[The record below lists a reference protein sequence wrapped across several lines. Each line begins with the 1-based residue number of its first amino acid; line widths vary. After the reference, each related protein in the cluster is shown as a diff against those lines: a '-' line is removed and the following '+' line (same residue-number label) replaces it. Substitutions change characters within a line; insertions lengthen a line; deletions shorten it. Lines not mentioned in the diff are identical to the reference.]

1 MSNKDIFSFM
11 SIIPDESGSSTRE
24 PVLTGNV
31 SFKEVLRRRAV
42 YNWNNNTNGTL
53 PYIRTNPFKM
63 DGLLQD
69 DTTVGKGPF
78 SDVLSG
84 FLSSSLYPM
93 DPTGSP
99 TSVSALD
106 YSKFRTTGTLTTI
119 NSSLIPRVVGCL
131 LLSDPTSIVA
141 SQVGWG
147 VGNSLF
153 SLSDLPKAFT
163 QIGTTYLHPT
173 YATGV
178 TVSTSVGLSYVTFT
192 ASTLFDMP
200 RFISGAW
207 NLLRIHS
214 GSDAGMYFV
223 HHVDFSNNRLYLRCL
238 DGSMFSAI
246 ATASGLATSVAPGRR
261 AFFNET
267 SIIPLG
273 TGTVQ
278 VGGRFVP
285 GTARDSFVMRI
296 VFDKT
301 GSTEAAA
308 ATEQQGSYYVTMKPY
323 THGDG
328 IVGTNQEDMA
338 SASSNF
344 FSAQSAGAALPYNF
358 QFFGGGTNAY
368 ALDETNQRV
377 WFGFTNA
384 SNQSGIACWRWKT
397 NESFREVAN
406 YLGTAGH
413 SSFLTPAITLGA
425 GDIIRSAHT
434 GSDDKVYI
442 VIGHATAG
450 NGGVVVINSNLTTS
464 QYRLAQGVPNSNLS
478 GSGIDKSRARTVTG
492 TASTGSGT
500 DVLTV
505 TGGAFTNA
513 DIGRAIALSGLGAD
527 SGTFIINSVS
537 SATQVVLRTTAGGTP
552 VFTNQTG
559 GSMVIGDRL
568 YLFFNNGTTG
578 AGQMN
583 YMESLNL
590 GTFRTR
596 TVSMTNG
603 ANCNVQIK
611 NGEPCR
617 VDVDQATGDVYWLSN
632 DTQQQINKYD
642 PTANS
647 HSFRTIANVASPTG
661 QTGTVGTITTFTTVK
676 VNPKFDEVW
685 IGTDQGHVKLV
696 KSAFTGANY
705 KRYFGNDTANYANPS
720 GFPRGDGSPTTAF
733 SGSVDSR
740 HVRSYTVRVDG
751 RVVASNSGSSSN
763 AIDLSY
769 YSREADLF
777 VFSDIAT
784 VDSVS
789 TLHFV
794 TDSVGRWFFCTP
806 SQNGTW
812 RYGFGGYEIQ
822 YQWDNT
828 NTRWVPLEF
837 AASNLPNKSVSDSFS
852 PGLKSKPIHSAA
864 EPVLYGVTVQFNRQ
878 GGATPPNNEFL
889 GRAGQTGVART
900 DGSTT
905 AASGTFNG
913 SSFVSGDVGRLLRIE
928 SGSDAGVYKITVFTN
943 STTITIAKMNG
954 TAVSAAA
961 TASSLSYS
969 IWDLGAVGSTAGPE
983 DATTLLANGFAKD
996 NTQDLT
1002 GISYESY
1009 SFKSVF
1015 ADNTDSIKFCL
1026 PTKIG
1031 SSKSNGSEV
1040 YFESFA
1046 RASPQYQPA
1055 LGQHRALPGSPL
1067 SGGDSLLDF
1076 GIDKLNN
1083 GTGSKPNITP
1093 AHTWDGNLPTNR
1105 VHGISPII
1113 DLGADEDIGFVV
1125 VRFAGNNI
1133 YGAATSTNHGMIAS
1147 LFNDPDAGG
1156 TPVASSSIRTSGTSN
1171 ISGTLN
1177 VTTLSLSSGD
1187 FIGSTV
1193 LGVNTDGSTVAG
1205 GSTFSSVASVF
1216 LSSHIGMILHITSG
1230 ADTGFYRILTVPSGT
1245 SCTIQNIDQTAKQ
1258 WTASASSLSYSVRDG
1273 VQANDKIAIPSNASP
1288 TYELCVERLLSSTS
1302 VQVRIPPHATL
1313 TNQNWQVVRPTWNLV
1328 KRLSFSTDA
1337 TPPDV
1342 KNNGTWMSM
1351 DGIESF
1357 TNAANNLKMYFDIT
1371 DLSSTI
1377 RTGRYWRLVMQP
1389 RFDNGPSAH
1398 TFTVTDI
1405 EFYSPSGARI
1415 ATSPYLFTDQ
1425 AWSNTDF
1432 LSNHVHRADFIQ
1444 CSNTAVGGSFNGLAT
1459 INSSGIVTLS
1469 GGNKFLG
1476 FQIRPGLTD
1485 GNPISGGNTFV
1496 SASAGF
1502 TSADVGRFLRV
1513 TSGANNGTIYRIIT
1527 RASATQVTV
1536 ALPGGTAVSF
1546 ASTETNITFTL
1557 HEGIANGGSAP
1568 DVINFGAV
1576 DGSDEVTISAVND
1589 ALTQLTVLEIGLVVK
1604 ASVAFEVRRRGF
1616 DTSSATTDASKTA
1629 RLVRPNSTFPVQT
1642 GDVLHDSRGSL
1653 RFFTDDVGAA
1663 ATRTGGSITGGSGVF
1678 TGTNFN
1684 QDDVGRILNITTG
1697 VNKGSYRI
1705 SVFTSSTSVTV
1716 VNMLTGAAVS
1726 FTADAGP
1733 VSYRLFGERRFRI
1746 SKYVYCLK
1754 A

>member
-1 MSNKDIFSFM
+1 MSNKEVFGFLSVL
-11 SIIPDESGSSTRE
+11 PESQDSRVGTLE
-24 PVLTGNV
+24 PVQVGNV
-31 SFKEVLRRRAV
+31 SFKEVLRRRTV
-42 YNWNNNTNGTL
+42 YNWNNNTIGTQAH
-53 PYIRTNPFKM
+53 IKATPFKM
-63 DGLLQD
+63 DGLVLD
-69 DTTVGKGPF
+69 DTLVGKGF
-78 SDVLSG
+78 FLETLSG
-84 FLSSSLYPM
+84 VWSSSNYPA

-99 TSVSALD
+99 VSVSIFD
-106 YSKFRTTGTLTTI
+106 YNKFRLTGSLTTI
-119 NSSLIPRVVGCL
+119 ASTQIPRVMGSL
-131 LLSDPTSIVA
+131 ILTDPTSSVW
-141 SQVGWG
+141 SQISWG
-147 VGNSLF
+147 CGNSLF
-153 SLSDLPKAFT
+153 SLTDIPKSFT

-173 YATGV
+173 YATGT

-192 ASTLFDMP
+192 ASSFFDSP

-214 GSDAGMYFV
+214 GSDAGMYFI
-223 HHVDFSNNRLYLRCL
+223 HHVDYTNHRLYLRCL
-238 DGSMFSAI
+238 DGTMFSAI
-246 ATASGLATSVAPGRR
+246 ATASGLVTSIGPGRR

-285 GTARDSFVMRI
+285 GAARDSFIMRI

-328 IVGTNQEDMA
+328 IATTSQEDVAGPM
-338 SASSNF
+338 SNF
-344 FSAQSAGAALPYNF
+344 FSSQGTSIAPYNF
-358 QFFGGGTNAY
+358 QFFNGATNGY

-377 WFGFTNA
+377 WFGYTNA

-397 NESFREVAN
+397 VESFREVAN

-434 GSDDKVYI
+434 GSDNVVYF
-442 VIGHATAG
+442 VIGHPTSG
-450 NGGVVVINSNLTTS
+450 NGGVVVINPNLTVS

-478 GSGIDKSRARTVTG
+478 GGALDRSRARTVTG
-492 TASTGSGT
+492 AASTGSGT

-505 TGGAFTNA
+505 TGGAFTNS
-513 DIGRAIALSGLGAD
+513 DIGRAIVLSGFSSD
-527 SGTFIINSVS
+527 NGTFIINSVS
-537 SATQVVLRTTAGGTP
+537 SATQVVLRTTAGATP
-552 VFTNQTG
+552 SFGGQTG
-559 GSMVIGDRL
+559 GSITIGDRL

-578 AGQMN
+578 AGQVN
-583 YMESLNL
+583 YMESLNP

-596 TVSMTNG
+596 TVTMTNG

-617 VDVDQATGDVYWLSN
+617 VDVDQVTGEVYWLSN

-642 PTANS
+642 PTANT
-647 HSFRTIANVASPTG
+647 HAFRTIANVASPSG
-661 QTGTVGTITTFTTVK
+661 QTGTVGTITVFTAIK

-685 IGTDQGHVKLV
+685 VGTDQGHVKLV
-696 KSAFTGANY
+696 KSSFTGANF
-705 KRYFGNDTANYANPS
+705 KRYFGNDAANYANPS
-720 GFPRGDGSPTTAF
+720 GFPRGDGSPTTSY
-733 SGSVDSR
+733 SGAQDSR
-740 HVRSYTVRVDG
+740 HVRSYSIRADG
-751 RVVASNSGSSSN
+751 RVVSINCGVSSTTV
-763 AIDLSY
+763 DVSY
-769 YSREADLF
+769 YSREADVF
-777 VFSDIAT
+777 VFADQAS
-784 VDSVS
+784 VDSS
-789 TLHFV
+789 SALHYV
-794 TDSVGRWFFCTP
+794 TDSIGRWFFCTP

-812 RYGFGGYEIQ
+812 RYGFGGFEIQ
-822 YQWDNT
+822 YQWDNA
-828 NTRWVPLEF
+828 NTRWIPLEF
-837 AASNLPNKSVSDSFS
+837 AASNLPNKSVSDNIS

-905 AASGTFNG
+905 SGSATFNG
-913 SSFVSGDVGRLLRIE
+913 SSFVSGDVGRILRIE
-928 SGSDAGVYKITVFTN
+928 SGADAGIYKITVFTN
-943 STTITIAKMNG
+943 STTITISRMNG
-954 TAVSAAA
+954 TAASATA

-996 NTQDLT
+996 NTQDLS

-1009 SFKSVF
+1009 LFKANF
-1015 ADNTDSIKFCL
+1015 ADNTDSIKFCV
-1026 PTKIG
+1026 PVKIG

-1040 YFESFA
+1040 YFETFA
-1046 RASPQYQPA
+1046 RTTTQYQPA

-1067 SGGDSLLDF
+1067 SGGDCLIDF
-1076 GIDKLNN
+1076 GVEKINN
-1083 GTGSKPNITP
+1083 GTGAKANTPP
-1093 AHTWDGNLPTNR
+1093 AHVWNGIFSDSS
-1105 VHGISPII
+1105 VHGVSPIV
-1113 DLGADEDIGFVV
+1113 DLGADEDVGFVI
-1125 VRFAGNNI
+1125 VRLNGNNT
-1133 YGAATSTNHGMIAS
+1133 YGLATASQHGMIAN

-1156 TPVASSSIRTSGTSN
+1156 APVASTSIRTSGTSN
-1171 ISGTLN
+1171 LSGTLN
-1177 VTTLSLSSGD
+1177 GTTVTLSSGD

-1193 LGVNTDGSTVAG
+1193 LGVNTDGSVVAG
-1205 GSTFSSVASVF
+1205 GNTFSSVASVF
-1216 LSSHIGMILHITSG
+1216 LSSHIGMILQISSG
-1230 ADTGFYRILTVPSGT
+1230 ADVGFYRILTVPSGT
-1245 SCTIQNIDQTAKQ
+1245 SCTIQNLDQTAKQ
-1258 WTASASSLSYSVRDG
+1258 WSASGSSLSYSVRDG
-1273 VQANDKIAIPSNASP
+1273 VQQNDKIAVPTNASP

-1302 VQVRIPPHATL
+1302 AQVRISPHATF
-1313 TNQNWQVVRPTWNLV
+1313 TNQSWQVVRPSWNFV

-1342 KNNGTWMSM
+1342 RNNGTWSSA
-1351 DGIESF
+1351 DGIESYS
-1357 TNAANNLKMYFDIT
+1357 NNHLKMYFDIT
-1371 DLSSTI
+1371 DLSSTV

-1389 RFDNGPSAH
+1389 RFDSGVSSY

-1405 EFYSPSGARI
+1405 EFYSPSGSRI
-1415 ATSPYLFTDQ
+1415 GTCPYLFTDQ

-1432 LSNHVHRADFIQ
+1432 LSNHIHRVDFLQ
-1444 CSNTAVGGSFNGLAT
+1444 CSDTAVGGAFNGLAT
-1459 INSSGIVTLS
+1459 ISSLGVVTLS

-1476 FQIRPGLTD
+1476 FQVRPDFTD
-1485 GNPISGGNTFV
+1485 GNPIAGGNNFV
-1496 SASAGF
+1496 SASAAF
-1502 TSADVGRFLRV
+1502 TTADVGRFLRV
-1513 TSGANNGTIYRIIT
+1513 SSGANNGTIYRILT
-1527 RASATQVTV
+1527 RVSATQVTV

-1546 ASTETNITFTL
+1546 ASTETGITFSL

-1568 DVINFGAV
+1568 DMINFGAI
-1576 DGSDEVTISAVND
+1576 DGSDEVTIASVND
-1589 ALTQLTVLEIGLVVK
+1589 ALTQLTVVEPGMVVRTN
-1604 ASVAFEVRRRGF
+1604 VAFEIRRRGF
-1616 DTSSATTDASKTA
+1616 DSSSTTTDATKTA
-1629 RLVRPNSTFPVQT
+1629 RLVRPNSTYPVQT
-1642 GDVLHDSRGSL
+1642 GDVVHDCRGSL
-1653 RFFTDDVGAA
+1653 RFFADDIGAA

-1705 SVFTSSTSVTV
+1705 SVFTSSTSVTL
-1716 VNMLTGAAVS
+1716 VNLLTGAAVS
-1726 FTADAGP
+1726 LTADAGP

-1746 SKYVYCLK
+1746 AKYVYCLK